1 MSQKLYGFIY
11 TLTLQEPVLASS
23 LGGEPNS
30 ANSLYYIP
38 GGAIRG
44 AAILAYG
51 SEDNAAEPN
60 FQRLFLNGKTRFLNA
75 YPLMNQTR
83 ALPTP
88 LSWQV
93 KRKPAPGEEKKVYKD
108 TASAPD
114 NVDTKSAPFSF
125 WQLNDLAIY
134 SADEKWQVNIH
145 TQRDAIRGRAT
156 TEAGAVYRY
165 ISLPAGMKLQGAV
178 ITQDAADAKQI
189 EALLKGKTILLGK
202 ARTAGYGHAK
212 VDTAPMP
219 ENWRELDQPFSASE
233 TFTLTLLSPMLVR
246 NERGQFSLD
255 IEPAL
260 TARLGVTPEIEKT
273 ERHAEIIGGFNRKWG
288 LPLPQVNAIAAGSV
302 FKVNAKVT
310 AEKLL
315 ELESTGIGER
325 RAEGFGRVAINLVTP
340 DEMEWKSCEP
350 DLTPLA
356 EGSIAADDPLAKL
369 MLTRL
374 LRRDLD
380 EQILHC
386 AREATKAYLDKNNTT
401 TIPNSQLL
409 RWRVIVRDALEKRDI
424 PRLQT
429 FANESKD
436 KSGWKKM
443 EKAKINFNSQLYRL
457 TDWIEA
463 LLKNPELLDQAWENS
478 IPPERK
484 IGRNFCQ
491 LDEGLNAEYRLR
503 LIDAVLAIMS
513 KKSGG
518 KDGN

>member
-1 MSQKLYGFIY
+1 MNGFLY

-60 FQRLFLNGKTRFLNA
+60 FQRLFLNGETRFLHA
-75 YPLMNQTR
+75 YPLMNKTR
-83 ALPTP
+83 VLPTP

-93 KRKPAPGEEKKVYKD
+93 ERKPVPGAEKKVFKNIEAVPPKEGTD
-108 TASAPD
+108 EKL
-114 NVDTKSAPFSF
+114 DTKSATFSF
-125 WQLNDLAIY
+125 WQINDQALH

-145 TQRDAIRGRAT
+145 TQRDAVRGRAT
-156 TEAGAVYRY
+156 TDAGAVYRY

-178 ITQDAADAKQI
+178 ITQDAADARKI
-189 EALLKGKTILLGK
+189 EALLKDKIILLGK

-219 ENWRELDQPFSASE
+219 ENWRELDQPFEASE

-246 NERGQFSLD
+246 DNNGQFSLD

-260 TARLGVTPEIEKT
+260 SARLGVTPKMVKT
-273 ERHAEIIGGFNRKWG
+273 ERHTEIIGGFNRKWG
-288 LPLPQVNAIAAGSV
+288 LPLPQVTAIAAGSV
-302 FKVNAKVT
+302 FTVKVNVT
-310 AEKLL
+310 AGKLL
-315 ELESTGIGER
+315 ELESTGIGQR
-325 RAEGFGRVAINLVTP
+325 RAEGFGRVAVNLVVP
-340 DEMEWKSCEP
+340 NEMKWEANDP
-350 DLTPLA
+350 DLDPLA
-356 EGSIAADDPLAKL
+356 EGSLAAGDPLAKL

-380 EQILHC
+380 EQVLHC
-386 AREATKAYLDKNNTT
+386 ARNAVENYNGSV
-401 TIPNSQLL
+401 PNSQLS
-409 RWRVIVRDALEKRDI
+409 RWRVIVRDALEKLDI
-424 PRLQT
+424 QRLQK
-429 FANESKD
+429 FAADSKG
-436 KSGWKKM
+436 KPGWKKM
-443 EKAKINFNSQLYRL
+443 EKAKINFNGTPHRL
-457 TDWIEA
+457 TEWIEA
-463 LLKNPELLDQAWENS
+463 LLENPKMLNQAWENG

-484 IGRNFCQ
+484 LGLNSISLNA
-491 LDEGLNAEYRLR
+491 DLNAEYRLR
-503 LIDAVLAIMS
+503 LLDAVLAIMS